1 MRFAESHVPDIH
13 DPDELDTRMVP
24 RVDGHVVE
32 IKKRASHHC
41 DTRPTF
47 ENSQNTLD
55 MRENSPPE
63 NIEIPESVNREAD
76 RLENNPELMLRLVDL
91 IFFLDDRDPI
101 PS

>member
-1 MRFAESHVPDIH
+1 
-13 DPDELDTRMVP
+13 
-24 RVDGHVVE
+24 
-32 IKKRASHHC
+32 
-41 DTRPTF
+41 
-47 ENSQNTLD
+47 

>member
-1 MRFAESHVPDIH
+1 
-13 DPDELDTRMVP
+13 
-24 RVDGHVVE
+24 
-32 IKKRASHHC
+32 
-41 DTRPTF
+41 
-47 ENSQNTLD
+47 

-63 NIEIPESVNREAD
+63 NIELPENVNREAD